1 MIAILRLNSEQS
13 FRQNLFENFTKNYRS
28 TVEFCTIFSLFNIYI
43 FTLSFAYSP
52 AKNAAK
58 GKQNTIFEFSNNF
71 FIFVEFFYIENQRG
85 ENVTFSMLNDTDEED
100 VVYK

>member
-1 MIAILRLNSEQS
+1 MLFIIVVMTMIAMLRLNSEQS

-43 FTLSFAYSP
+43 FTLSFVYSP

-58 GKQNTIFEFSNNF
+58 GKHSKKF
-71 FIFVEFFYIENQRG
+71 
-85 ENVTFSMLNDTDEED
+85 
-100 VVYK
+100 